1 MRCGEIETDPTQ
13 DDLTVYLNETS
24 YYSSTRRLCYRRH
37 HYGSS
42 YGEKYS
48 KMLTPQESQSCLTPI
63 PKACMCQSQSPGRG
77 CMFHKTKE
85 IKTCCGKSTFGRW
98 RQHHSLQHVCRV
110 MCWCRLQMWFAVEK
124 KKKKKGDRMYFF
136 FFLSGDLRGRD
147 VGGLARTHAHVYI
160 CCVVCRVCSHTQCHC
175 EHTL

>member
-13 DDLTVYLNETS
+13 NDLTVYLNEAS

-110 MCWCRLQMWFAVEK
+110 VCRCRLQMWFAVEK
-124 KKKKKGDRMYFF
+124 KKKRQNVFF
-136 FFLSGDLRGRD
+136 FFLSGDVRGRD